1 MQPRFSTVYKL
12 LVVRALSLS
21 LSLSFSFLPSGEAFL
36 QGGRERERERER
48 RGLTRVTWYSID
60 SYQGFEIRPTRY
72 SHFVTF
78 TFEFCTDRFVYRV
91 PTCKF
96 IRENVRDIGG

>member
-21 LSLSFSFLPSGEAFL
+21 LSLFLLPAERRGLSPGRE
-36 QGGRERERERER
+36 RERERERER

-60 SYQGFEIRPTRY
+60 SYQGFEIRPTRH